1 MIKTFDQEIAA
12 SMKSTMN
19 ETNENEEAV
28 IAKLKMIEEKYKEKT
43 HEQMLSILISGINE
57 QLQYENS
64 NQVFNTNAVKAV
76 KDEEIEEINDFF
88 DI

>member
-1 MIKTFDQEIAA
+1 MIKTFDQEISS
-12 SMKSTMN
+12 SMKSSLN

-43 HEQMLSILISGINE
+43 HEQMLSILISGITE

-64 NQVFNTNAVKAV
+64 NQIFNSTTQE
-76 KDEEIEEINDFF
+76 EEIESINDFF

>member
-1 MIKTFDQEIAA
+1 MIKTFDQEISS
-12 SMKSTMN
+12 SMKSSLN

-43 HEQMLSILISGINE
+43 HEQMLSILISGITE

-64 NQVFNTNAVKAV
+64 NQIFNTTTQE
-76 KDEEIEEINDFF
+76 EEIESINDFF

>member
-1 MIKTFDQEIAA
+1 MIKTFDKEISS
-12 SMKSTMN
+12 SMKSSLN

-28 IAKLKMIEEKYKEKT
+28 IAKLKMIEEKYKEKA

-64 NQVFNTNAVKAV
+64 NQIFNSTTQE
-76 KDEEIEEINDFF
+76 EEIESINDFF

>member
-1 MIKTFDQEIAA
+1 MIKTFDQEIFS
-12 SMKSTMN
+12 SMKSTLN

-28 IAKLKMIEEKYKEKT
+28 IAKLKMIEEKYKEKA

-64 NQVFNTNAVKAV
+64 NQIFNSTTQE
-76 KDEEIEEINDFF
+76 EEIEAINDFF

>member
-1 MIKTFDQEIAA
+1 MIKTFDQEIFS
-12 SMKSTMN
+12 SMKSTLN
-19 ETNENEEAV
+19 ETNDNEEAV
-28 IAKLKMIEEKYKEKT
+28 IAKLKIIEEKYKEKA

-64 NQVFNTNAVKAV
+64 NQIFNSTTQE
-76 KDEEIEEINDFF
+76 EEIEAINDFF

>member
-1 MIKTFDQEIAA
+1 
-12 SMKSTMN
+12 MKSSLN

-43 HEQMLSILISGINE
+43 HEQMLSILISGITE

-64 NQVFNTNAVKAV
+64 NQIFNSTTQE
-76 KDEEIEEINDFF
+76 EEIESINDFF

>member
-1 MIKTFDQEIAA
+1 MIKTFDQEISS
-12 SMKSTMN
+12 SMKSSLH

-43 HEQMLSILISGINE
+43 HEQMLSILISGITE

-64 NQVFNTNAVKAV
+64 NQIFNSTTQE
-76 KDEEIEEINDFF
+76 EEIESINDFF

>member
-1 MIKTFDQEIAA
+1 MIKTFDQEISS
-12 SMKSTMN
+12 SMKSSLN

-43 HEQMLSILISGINE
+43 HEQMLSLLISGITE

-64 NQVFNTNAVKAV
+64 NQIFNSTTQ
-76 KDEEIEEINDFF
+76 EEEMESIDDFF

>member
-1 MIKTFDQEIAA
+1 MIKTFDQEISS
-12 SMKSTMN
+12 SMKSSLN

-28 IAKLKMIEEKYKEKT
+28 ITKLKMIEEKYKEKT
-43 HEQMLSILISGINE
+43 HEQMLSILISGITE

-64 NQVFNTNAVKAV
+64 NQIFNSTTQE
-76 KDEEIEEINDFF
+76 EEIESINDFF

>member
-1 MIKTFDQEIAA
+1 MIKTFDQEISS
-12 SMKSTMN
+12 SMKSSLN

-43 HEQMLSILISGINE
+43 HEQILSILISGITE
-57 QLQYENS
+57 QHQYENS
-64 NQVFNTNAVKAV
+64 NQIFNSTTQE
-76 KDEEIEEINDFF
+76 EEIESINDFF

>member
-64 NQVFNTNAVKAV
+64 NQVFNTNAVK
-76 KDEEIEEINDFF
+76 DEEIEEINDFF

>member
-1 MIKTFDQEIAA
+1 MIKTFDQEISS
-12 SMKSTMN
+12 SMKSSLN

-43 HEQMLSILISGINE
+43 HEQMLSILISGITE

-64 NQVFNTNAVKAV
+64 NQIFNSTTQEE
-76 KDEEIEEINDFF
+76 EEIESINDFF

>member
-1 MIKTFDQEIAA
+1 
-12 SMKSTMN
+12 MKSSLN
-19 ETNENEEAV
+19 EKNENEEAV

-43 HEQMLSILISGINE
+43 HEKMLSILISGITE

-64 NQVFNTNAVKAV
+64 NQIFNSTTQE
-76 KDEEIEEINDFF
+76 EEIESINDFF

>member
-1 MIKTFDQEIAA
+1 MIKTFDKEISS
-12 SMKSTMN
+12 SMKSSLN

-43 HEQMLSILISGINE
+43 HEQMLSILISGITE

-64 NQVFNTNAVKAV
+64 NQIFNSTTQE
-76 KDEEIEEINDFF
+76 EEIESINDFF

>member
-1 MIKTFDQEIAA
+1 MIKTFDQEIFS
-12 SMKSTMN
+12 SMKSTLN
-19 ETNENEEAV
+19 ETNDNEEAV
-28 IAKLKMIEEKYKEKT
+28 IAKLKMIEEKYKEKA

-64 NQVFNTNAVKAV
+64 NQIFNSTTQE
-76 KDEEIEEINDFF
+76 EEIEAINDFF

>member
-1 MIKTFDQEIAA
+1 MIKSFDQEISS
-12 SMKSTMN
+12 SMKSSLN

-43 HEQMLSILISGINE
+43 HEQMLSILISGITE

-64 NQVFNTNAVKAV
+64 NQIFNSTTQE
-76 KDEEIEEINDFF
+76 EEIESINDFF

>member
-1 MIKTFDQEIAA
+1 MIQTFDQEISS
-12 SMKSTMN
+12 SMKSSLN

-43 HEQMLSILISGINE
+43 HEQMLSILISGITE

-64 NQVFNTNAVKAV
+64 NQIFNSTTQE
-76 KDEEIEEINDFF
+76 EEIESINDFF

>member
-1 MIKTFDQEIAA
+1 MIKTFDQEISS
-12 SMKSTMN
+12 SMKSSLN

-28 IAKLKMIEEKYKEKT
+28 IAKLKMIEEKYKEKA

-64 NQVFNTNAVKAV
+64 NQIFNSTTQE
-76 KDEEIEEINDFF
+76 EEIESINDFF

>member
-1 MIKTFDQEIAA
+1 MIKTFDQEIFS
-12 SMKSTMN
+12 SMKSTLN
-19 ETNENEEAV
+19 ETNDNEEAV
-28 IAKLKMIEEKYKEKT
+28 IAKLKIIEEKYKEKA

-64 NQVFNTNAVKAV
+64 NQIFNSTTQE
-76 KDEEIEEINDFF
+76 EEIESINDFF

>member
-64 NQVFNTNAVKAV
+64 NQVFNTNAVKE
-76 KDEEIEEINDFF
+76 EEIEAINDFF

>member
-1 MIKTFDQEIAA
+1 MIKTFDQEFAA

-19 ETNENEEAV
+19 ETNENEEDV

-64 NQVFNTNAVKAV
+64 NQVFNTNAVK
-76 KDEEIEEINDFF
+76 DEEIEEINDFF

>member
-1 MIKTFDQEIAA
+1 MIKTFDQEISS
-12 SMKSTMN
+12 SMKSSLN

-43 HEQMLSILISGINE
+43 HEKMLSILISGITE

-64 NQVFNTNAVKAV
+64 NQIFNSTTQE
-76 KDEEIEEINDFF
+76 EEIESINDFF

>member
-1 MIKTFDQEIAA
+1 
-12 SMKSTMN
+12 MKSSLN

-43 HEQMLSILISGINE
+43 HEQMLSILISGITE

-64 NQVFNTNAVKAV
+64 NQIFNSTTQE
-76 KDEEIEEINDFF
+76 EEIESINDFF
-88 DI
+88 DIFQTTDRSIASWLG

>member
-1 MIKTFDQEIAA
+1 MIKTFDQEISS
-12 SMKSTMN
+12 SMKSSLT

-43 HEQMLSILISGINE
+43 HEQMLSILISGITE

-64 NQVFNTNAVKAV
+64 NQIFNSTTQE
-76 KDEEIEEINDFF
+76 EEIESINDFF

>member
-1 MIKTFDQEIAA
+1 MIKTFDQDIIA
-12 SMKSTMN
+12 SMKSTLN

-64 NQVFNTNAVKAV
+64 NQIFNSTQN
-76 KDEEIEEINDFF
+76 EEIEAINDFF

>member
-1 MIKTFDQEIAA
+1 MIKTFDQEISS
-12 SMKSTMN
+12 SMKSSLN

-28 IAKLKMIEEKYKEKT
+28 IAKLKMIEEKYKEKN
-43 HEQMLSILISGINE
+43 HEQMLSILISGITE

-64 NQVFNTNAVKAV
+64 NQIFNSTTQE
-76 KDEEIEEINDFF
+76 EEIESINDFF

>member
-1 MIKTFDQEIAA
+1 MIKTFDQEISS
-12 SMKSTMN
+12 SMKSSLN

-28 IAKLKMIEEKYKEKT
+28 IAKLKMIEEKYKEKA
-43 HEQMLSILISGINE
+43 HEQMLSILISGITE

-64 NQVFNTNAVKAV
+64 NQIFNSTTQE
-76 KDEEIEEINDFF
+76 EEIESINDFF

>member
-1 MIKTFDQEIAA
+1 MIKTFDQEISS
-12 SMKSTMN
+12 SMKSSLN

-43 HEQMLSILISGINE
+43 HEQMLSILISGITE

-64 NQVFNTNAVKAV
+64 NQIFNSTTQE
-76 KDEEIEEINDFF
+76 EEIESINDLF